1 MEFRRVPVRSE
12 REAAWPVHKLGKTA
26 LDLGLKGVTV
36 ESIERRIDR
45 LVQNRL
51 LIPGIATAADRTGRM
66 ATTQEALRTE
76 ERILTSVEEGKGT
89 ANPIIAADTADR
101 KSTRLNSSH

>member
-1 MEFRRVPVRSE
+1 MLR
-12 REAAWPVHKLGKTA
+12 KTA

-45 LVQNRL
+45 LVQNGQ

-66 ATTQEALRTE
+66 AITQEALRTE
-76 ERILTSVEEGKGT
+76 ERTLTSVKEGKGT
-89 ANPIIAADTADR
+89 ANPNIVAETTPVGLQAASDR
-101 KSTRLNSSH
+101 PHQMGPRVASTVLLALRPA